1 MFLIDLSVCVLCL
14 FICTPYMY
22 IMFVPGA
29 FGGQKELDALGL
41 ELQMVVNHVGAEFYM

>member
-14 FICTPYMY
+14 FICAPYMY

-29 FGGQKELDALGL
+29 FGGQELDAL

>member
-1 MFLIDLSVCVLCL
+1 
-14 FICTPYMY
+14 MY